1 MDGGA
6 TDSYGDWCEQK
17 FAKRAVV
24 GMMDADEDD
33 MEAFATV
40 NNGKWGGSTMV
51 RGTKILIS
59 H

>member
-1 MDGGA
+1 MDG
-6 TDSYGDWCEQK
+6 GDWCEQK

-40 NNGKWGGSTMV
+40 SNGKWGGSTMV